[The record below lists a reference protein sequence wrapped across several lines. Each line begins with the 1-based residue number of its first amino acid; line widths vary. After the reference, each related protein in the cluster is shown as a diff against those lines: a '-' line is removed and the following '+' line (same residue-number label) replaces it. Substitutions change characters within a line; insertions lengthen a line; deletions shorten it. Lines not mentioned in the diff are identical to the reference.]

1 MQHPPFL
8 TELFL
13 FVVCFTGGNLND
25 ITFECSINQA
35 IALINSTRPPTR
47 AIITKR
53 FGFPYACMTIALDVF
68 NEQIDP
74 FQGLFILILPG

>member
-1 MQHPPFL
+1 MVADDSAYSRFF

-13 FVVCFTGGNLND
+13 FVMCFTGGNLND

-35 IALINSTRPPTR
+35 IILVDSTRPPTR

-53 FGFPYACMTIALDVF
+53 FWFSYSCMVIALNVL
-68 NEQIDP
+68 NEHIDP
-74 FQGLFILILPG
+74 F

>member
-1 MQHPPFL
+1 MVADDSVNNRFF
-8 TELFL
+8 TEMFL

-35 IALINSTRPPTR
+35 IVLVDSTRPPTR

-53 FGFPYACMTIALDVF
+53 FWFSYSCMVIALNVF
-68 NEQIDP
+68 NEHIDP
-74 FQGLFILILPG
+74 F